1 MQITL
6 RPDVEKAIL
15 AAACGEDRSPTNLV
29 NKILAD
35 WLAKNPAAESAA
47 AGQKRKETK

>member
-6 RPDVEKAIL
+6 RPEVEKAIL
-15 AAACGEDRSPTNLV
+15 AAAAGEDRSPTNLV

-35 WLAKNPAAESAA
+35 WLAKNPVAEWSTV
-47 AGQKRKETK
+47 GQKRKETK